1 MCLAGTVLPLV
12 ATAALLEHRP
22 PKWIPLFGIHPMLI
36 FLAGA
41 LFGAENRV
49 HFRRCGSPV
58 PHDTLERKST
68 RRSFLGK
75 VRGGIHVALSNRL
88 SYVVSH
94 AFKLSWLPP
103 EFPRQ

>member
-1 MCLAGTVLPLV
+1 
-12 ATAALLEHRP
+12 
-22 PKWIPLFGIHPMLI
+22 
-36 FLAGA
+36 LAGA